1 MILVKRLVLD
11 ILKPHQPDAVD
22 FCLAIAAIGDDY
34 RISLTVIEM
43 DDKTQTTQVEIEAG
57 SIDFDAVK
65 ESITEMS
72 CSLHSID
79 VVEVKNEY

>member
-22 FCLAIAAIGDDY
+22 FCLTIAAIGDDY

-65 ESITEMS
+65 VSITEMS

-79 VVEVKNEY
+79 VVEVKNES